1 MSPESPAETRFI
13 TDRMLGT
20 LSRYLRF
27 MGYNTISANGL
38 AEGNA
43 KEDTLLL
50 TLAAQENRILL
61 TRDFELALR
70 GKDQAVLIKS
80 DEVMEEVQ
88 QLIDRG
94 LIVRRLMMTRC
105 SLCNTELRGATGGEI
120 AGADYA
126 PRDKSGLIFYWCD
139 QCSKLYWNGSHGRHI
154 SERIEQELKG

>member
-1 MSPESPAETRFI
+1 MSPEPPAETRFI

-27 MGYNTISANGL
+27 MGYNTVSANGF

-50 TLAAQENRILL
+50 NLATGENRILL
-61 TRDFELALR
+61 TRDTELAMR
-70 GKDQAVLIKS
+70 GKDQAVLVKS
-80 DEVMEEVQ
+80 DEVMEQVQ

-105 SLCNTELRGATGGEI
+105 SLCNTVLREATVQEI
-120 AGADYA
+120 TGADYA
-126 PRDKSGLIFYWCD
+126 PKDKDGLTFCWCE
-139 QCSKLYWNGSHGRHI
+139 QCSKLYWNGSHGKHI
-154 SERIEQELKG
+154 SERIEIELKG

>member
-1 MSPESPAETRFI
+1 MSPESSAETRFI

-27 MGYNTISANGL
+27 MGYDTVSANGF

-50 TLAAQENRILL
+50 SLAIRENRVLL
-61 TRDFELALR
+61 TRDTELALR
-70 GKDQAVLIKS
+70 GKERAVLVKS
-80 DEVMEEVQ
+80 DEVMEQVQ

-105 SLCNTELRGATGGEI
+105 SLCNTELREATVREI
-120 AGADYA
+120 AHADYA
-126 PRDKSGLIFYWCD
+126 PRDKNGLLFFWCE
-139 QCSKLYWNGSHGRHI
+139 QCSKLYWNGSHGKHI
-154 SERIEQELKG
+154 SERIEAELKG